1 MQTHEIFYPPDNKK
15 EYNDQNIIEAITF
28 ISDHIHQFSSIC
40 IQYAWYAE
48 NCTFYPWI
56 KLSSISSSDFGIIIL
71 PDYLPEEEKE
81 ARKEIL
87 RLKRMIKKAFP
98 DILVTSNLRLSVK
111 TWNEMVR
118 KRKKKRKMNKEQD
131 VRLSAVY
138 KLVFSPACEAK
149 TGIFYP
155 QTIFCLPWIFRS
167 TLC

>member
-40 IQYAWYAE
+40 IRYAWYAE

-98 DILVTSNLRLSVK
+98 DILVTSNFYQKYQERIKSIQEAEIK
-111 TWNEMVR
+111 EKER
-118 KRKKKRKMNKEQD
+118 EKKRKMNKEQD

-138 KLVFSPACEAK
+138 KLVFSPECEAK

-155 QTIFCLPWIFRS
+155 
-167 TLC
+167 

>member
-28 ISDHIHQFSSIC
+28 IFDHIHQFSSIC
-40 IQYAWYAE
+40 IRYAWYAE

-118 KRKKKRKMNKEQD
+118 KRKKEKNE
-131 VRLSAVY
+131 
-138 KLVFSPACEAK
+138 
-149 TGIFYP
+149 
-155 QTIFCLPWIFRS
+155 
-167 TLC
+167 